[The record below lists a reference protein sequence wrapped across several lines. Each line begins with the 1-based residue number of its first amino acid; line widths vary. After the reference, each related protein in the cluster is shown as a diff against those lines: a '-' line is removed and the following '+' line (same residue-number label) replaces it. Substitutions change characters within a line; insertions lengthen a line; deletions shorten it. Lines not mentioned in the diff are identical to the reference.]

1 LDRDTLPDEEHQ
13 YEDAVAILAA
23 AKGLP
28 VTFRTLDL
36 GGDKLPASVEL
47 SPGPN
52 PALGIRAVRFS
63 LRRRDI
69 FRTQLRALLRAASS
83 GPMRIMFPMV
93 SGVTELRQ
101 AMVFCREVAAELESE
116 GVANATA
123 VPIGSMI
130 ETPSA
135 ALTADQIA
143 AACDFLSLG
152 TNDLI
157 QYAFAADRQ
166 NDDVRYLYHPLHRAI
181 LRLMQFTIS
190 AAQRLGKPISVC
202 GDVAGDPLLTWG
214 LLGLGVRDLSMA
226 PGLLET
232 IRPIVLGTSLGEAQ
246 QLLEAALAA
255 DNEEDAEQMVLS
267 IMQARFPREMAV
279 EGGAIPPSRNDNA
292 VARGDELSL

>member
-1 LDRDTLPDEEHQ
+1 LDRDTLPDEEQQ
-13 YEDAVAILAA
+13 YEDALAILAA
-23 AKGLP
+23 AKGRP

-36 GGDKLPASVEL
+36 GGDKLPASVDL
-47 SPGPN
+47 SPGAN

-69 FRTQLRALLRAASS
+69 FRIQLRALLRAASS

-93 SGVTELRQ
+93 SGVTELRE
-101 AMVFCREVAAELESE
+101 AMGFCRGVAAELESE
-116 GVANATA
+116 GVDNATA
-123 VPIGSMI
+123 VRLGSMI

-166 NDDVRYLYHPLHRAI
+166 NDDVRYLYHPLHPAI
-181 LRLMQFTIS
+181 LRLMQFTTS

-202 GDVAGDPLLTWG
+202 GDVAGDPLLTWV
-214 LLGLGVRDLSMA
+214 LLGLGVRDLSMSA
-226 PGLLET
+226 GHLET
-232 IRPIVLGTSLGEAQ
+232 VRPIVMGTSLSDAQ
-246 QLLEAALAA
+246 QLMAAALAA
-255 DNEEDAEQMVLS
+255 DNEVDAEQMVLS
-267 IMQARFPREMAV
+267 TMRARFPREMVV
-279 EGGAIPPSRNDNA
+279 EEFTLSSRKN
-292 VARGDELSL
+292 ELS